1 MRALPLSIDAAA
13 KAQYSRV
20 VEWKEEHRSR
30 QNSRK
35 GSWEGYR
42 RRGGVFYIATMI
54 VGIVMAILGL
64 LSFLLFLI
72 ELCDPDLI
80 SPDDIFPWSYL
91 KSLLWN

>member
-1 MRALPLSIDAAA
+1 
-13 KAQYSRV
+13 
-20 VEWKEEHRSR
+20 
-30 QNSRK
+30 
-35 GSWEGYR
+35 
-42 RRGGVFYIATMI
+42 MI